1 MEEEKKWLIWSSDFD
16 VEDYEDW
23 LKEEYP
29 EITDPDEKWS
39 LAYDDNMDTLGC
51 ERMNLDIQLQ
61 QPIIVIADLGLWCG
75 RRPAYSLIR
84 SGNIKDCLYSECDS
98 CTWYLDYLGDLRCK
112 AAHHDG
118 TNYYLYRVFRDD
130 MSEEQQENF
139 MAKLCEGKTT
149 RRDINRYTRRLGDEI
164 ADVYGWDIPR
174 RKKVS

>member
-1 MEEEKKWLIWSSDFD
+1 MKEEKKWLIWSSDFD

-39 LAYDDNMDTLGC
+39 LAYDDNMDTLGY